1 MKYAKLINGYPSYA
15 PNPIVVGEVRY
26 GNPSDMI
33 YQNMGYKPITY
44 KPQPEQQGNGYYNE
58 IWSETENEIIQGWEW
73 IENNEVDADE
83 AMEILFGGEY

>member
-15 PNPIVVGEVRY
+15 PNPIVVDEVRY
-26 GNPSDMI
+26 GNPSYII
-33 YQNMGYKPITY
+33 YQNMGYKPVIYTV
-44 KPQPEQQGNGYYNE
+44 QPEQQGNGYYSE
-58 IWSETENEIIQGWEW
+58 TWSETENEIIQGWEW